1 VSWRDEGG
9 NPEFFFFTRAQIK
22 QKKFQ
27 GRKPE
32 MGYITRAKNTI
43 NPII

>member
-1 VSWRDEGG
+1 VVIRKKK
-9 NPEFFFFTRAQIK
+9 NFTRAQIK

-43 NPII
+43 NPKKI